1 MFPIMGAIYQS
12 PLQHSSSIRRAT
24 MRTMRPNPI
33 QRRAVLEAAHAE
45 IEFDEGRFR
54 ILARADKK
62 AAPEGAALPSS
73 VLCLD

>member
-1 MFPIMGAIYQS
+1 M
-12 PLQHSSSIRRAT
+12 
-24 MRTMRPNPI
+24 
-33 QRRAVLEAAHAE
+33 AVLEAADAE